1 MKLPLFLMITLL
13 GVVLA
18 VHLAMNGRVGAAVDN
33 ARMANALFW
42 VIGAVTALVVGFTG
56 WESQALAG
64 LREVN
69 PILFT
74 AGALG
79 ALLVFAIAW
88 LIPRAGA
95 GPVFI
100 ILLSGQVVGALVL
113 SHFGW
118 LGSPQEPVTLLKVA
132 GAVIMLVGA
141 GLATL
146 TPSS

>member
-1 MKLPLFLMITLL
+1 MKLPLFLLTALL

-18 VHLAMNGRVGAAVDN
+18 LHLAMNGRVGSAMDN

-42 VIGAVTALVVGFTG
+42 VIGAATALVVGFTG
-56 WESQALAG
+56 WESQALQG
-64 LREVN
+64 LKEVN

-100 ILLSGQVVGALVL
+100 ILLTGQVIGALVL

-118 LGSPQEPVTLLKVA
+118 LGSPQEPITGLKVVGALVMLA
-132 GAVIMLVGA
+132 GAAI
-141 GLATL
+141 ATL
-146 TPSS
+146 VPTT